1 MCQKKELLIVFVSFL
16 VPFCTSIDTISFNQ
30 SLKDGDLLVSSG
42 KSFVLGFFGYSP
54 DKRYVGIWYKNVPEL
69 TVVWVANR
77 DNPINGTSG
86 ILTIDSTGNLVI
98 LDAKTNVSV
107 WSTNASSARKRAD
120 TNTAKL
126 EDSGNFVLF
135 QDSKLEVIEWQ
146 SFDYPTNTLLPSMK
160 YGINKRTGL
169 NRFLTS
175 WKSLNDPGTGEYR
188 YTMELNGTPQVFLYK
203 NSSRIWRTGS
213 WTGHGWSGVP
223 EMSPNF
229 IFSLSYVDNDTE
241 VSMTYGIHDTSISSR
256 MVLNE
261 SGIVNRLTWQE
272 GEKKWVQFW
281 FDPKDLCDSYEHCGA
296 FSNCNLF
303 NLGEFECSCLPGYE
317 PKLSRQWYLRDGSH
331 GCLRKKDE
339 KVCNSSEGF
348 AMMSHVKIPD
358 TGAAQM
364 NKSMGLK
371 ECEELCLKNCSC
383 TAYASANISA
393 GESGCI
399 TWYGELRDIKQF
411 TDGAQ
416 DFYIRVSASDL
427 GKEVN
432 QYIVN
437 VQDDLFLVS
446 SSTLSQFS
454 KNSSRH
460 NRKRTIEILVGSSAA
475 IILALSL
482 ACCLVIK
489 TRRNGKD
496 LILYHALVK
505 YFQKRSESLAS
516 YEGMDE
522 SKHAEISI
530 FDLSTITNA
539 TDKFSDANKLGEGGF
554 GSVYKGHLTDGQV
567 IAVKRLSVT
576 SGQGTQEFKNEV
588 TLIARLQHRNLVRLL
603 GCCVQQGE
611 KMLVYEYMPNKSLDS
626 FIFDKTKG
634 SLLDWGKRFE
644 IIHGIARGI
653 LYLHQDSRLRIIHRD
668 LKASNVLLD
677 ASMQPKISDFGMARI
692 FGGDQTEA
700 NTNRVVGTYG
710 YMSPEYAMVGHFST
724 KSDVFSYGVL
734 CLEIITGRKN
744 NSHNDQERS
753 QHLVGY
759 VWDSWK
765 DERAL
770 DVVDPLFGDSYE
782 ASEVLRCIHIGLLC
796 VQSFANDRPTM
807 SEVVFMLCNKTNLPY
822 PKEPGLIFRSENYSS
837 VKNSSS
843 ASIGTSVNDLSI
855 TTVYGR

>member
-120 TNTAKL
+120 TYTAKL

-135 QDSKLEVIEWQ
+135 QDSKMEVIEWQ

-317 PKLSRQWYLRDGSH
+317 PKQSRQWYLRDGSH

-427 GKEVN
+427 E
-432 QYIVN
+432 
-437 VQDDLFLVS
+437 
-446 SSTLSQFS
+446 
-454 KNSSRH
+454 R
-460 NRKRTIEILVGSSAA
+460 
-475 IILALSL
+475 
-482 ACCLVIK
+482 
-489 TRRNGKD
+489 
-496 LILYHALVK
+496 
-505 YFQKRSESLAS
+505 KRSESLAS

-843 ASIGTSVNDLSI
+843 ASIGTSVNDMSI

>member
-1 MCQKKELLIVFVSFL
+1 MCQTKELLVVFVSFL
-16 VPFCTSIDTISFNQ
+16 VPFCSSIDTISFNH
-30 SLKDGDLLVSSG
+30 SLKDGDLLISSG
-42 KSFVLGFFGYSP
+42 KSFTLGFFGNSP
-54 DKRYVGIWYKNVPEL
+54 GKRYVGIWYKNVPEQ

-77 DNPINGTSG
+77 DSPINGTSG

-98 LDAKTNVSV
+98 LDAKTRVSAWRTNVS
-107 WSTNASSARKRAD
+107 STTKRSAD
-120 TNTAKL
+120 SYTAKL
-126 EDSGNFVLF
+126 WDSGNFVLF
-135 QDSKLEVIEWQ
+135 QDSKTDVIEWQ

-160 YGINKRTGL
+160 YGIDKRTGL

-203 NSSRIWRTGS
+203 SSSRIWRTGS

-223 EMSPNF
+223 EMSPRF

-241 VSMTYGIHDTSISSR
+241 VSLTYGMHDTSIISR

-261 SGIVNRLTWQE
+261 SGILNRVTWQE
-272 GEKKWVQFW
+272 GEQKWVQFW
-281 FDPKDLCDSYEHCGA
+281 SAVKDPCDNYEHCGV

-339 KVCNSSEGF
+339 KVCNSGEGF
-348 AMMSHVKIPD
+348 FKLNHVKIPD
-358 TGAAQM
+358 TSTAQM
-364 NKSMGLK
+364 NKNMGLE
-371 ECEELCLKNCSC
+371 ECEEFCLKNCSC

-393 GESGCI
+393 GGSGCI
-399 TWYGELRDIKQF
+399 TWYGDLRDIKQF

-416 DFYIRVSASDL
+416 DFFVRVSASDL
-427 GKEVN
+427 A
-432 QYIVN
+432 Q
-437 VQDDLFLVS
+437 L
-446 SSTLSQFS
+446 S
-454 KNSSRH
+454 KNSNSH
-460 NRKRTIEILVGSSAA
+460 NRKRVIEILVGSAAA
-475 IILALSL
+475 ITLALSSVY
-482 ACCLVIK
+482 CLVINK
-489 TRRNGKD
+489 RRNDK
-496 LILYHALVK
+496 
-505 YFQKRSESLAS
+505 KRSKSLAS

-522 SKHAEISI
+522 SEHAEISI

-539 TDKFSDANKLGEGGF
+539 TENFSDANKLGTGGF
-554 GSVYKGHLTDGQV
+554 GSVYKGHLKDGQV
-567 IAVKRLSVT
+567 IAVKRLSKT

-588 TLIARLQHRNLVRLL
+588 TLIAKLQHRNLVRLL

-611 KMLVYEYMPNKSLDS
+611 KMLVYEYLPNKSLDS

-644 IIHGIARGI
+644 IIHGIARGM

-677 ASMQPKISDFGMARI
+677 ASMQPKVSDFGMARI
-692 FGGDQTEA
+692 FGGDQIEA

-710 YMSPEYAMVGHFST
+710 YMSPEYAMVGHFSA
-724 KSDVFSYGVL
+724 KSDVFSFGVL

-744 NSHNDQERS
+744 SHSDQEQS
-753 QHLVGY
+753 KHIVGY

-765 DERAL
+765 DEKAL
-770 DVVDPLFGDSYE
+770 DVVDPLLGDSYK
-782 ASEVLRCIHIGLLC
+782 ACEVLKCIHIGLLC

-807 SEVVFMLCNKTNLPY
+807 SELVFMLCNETNIPF
-822 PKEPGLIFRSENYSS
+822 PKEPGFVFRSENHFS
-837 VKNSSS
+837 VKHSSS
-843 ASIGTSVNDLSI
+843 ASIGTSVNDMSI
-855 TTVYGR
+855 TTVHGR

>member
-1 MCQKKELLIVFVSFL
+1 MCQKKELLIIFVSFL
-16 VPFCTSIDTISFNQ
+16 VPFCSSIDTISFNQ
-30 SLKDGDLLVSSG
+30 SLKDGDLLISSG
-42 KSFVLGFFGYSP
+42 KSFVLGFFGNSP
-54 DKRYVGIWYKNVPEL
+54 GKRYVGIWYNNVPEL

-86 ILTIDSTGNLVI
+86 VLTIDSTGNLVI
-98 LDAKTNVSV
+98 LVDAETQVSAWRTNVS
-107 WSTNASSARKRAD
+107 SARTRAD
-120 TNTAKL
+120 SYTAKL
-126 EDSGNFVLF
+126 WDSGNFVLF
-135 QDSKLEVIEWQ
+135 QDSKMEWQ

-160 YGINKRTGL
+160 YGIDKRTGL

-203 NSSRIWRTGS
+203 SSSRIWRTGS
-213 WTGHGWSGVP
+213 WTGHGWSGIP
-223 EMSPNF
+223 EMSPRF
-229 IFSLSYVDNDTE
+229 IFSLSYVDNDSE
-241 VSMTYGIHDTSISSR
+241 VSLTYAIHDPSIISR

-261 SGIVNRLTWQE
+261 SGILSRVTWQE
-272 GEKKWVQFW
+272 SEQKWVQF
-281 FDPKDLCDSYEHCGA
+281 FYAPKDPCDDYEHCGA

-339 KVCNSSEGF
+339 KVCNSGEGF
-348 AMMSHVKIPD
+348 FTLSHVKIPD

-371 ECEELCLKNCSC
+371 ECEEFCLKNCSC
-383 TAYASANISA
+383 IAYASANISA
-393 GESGCI
+393 AGSGCI

-411 TDGAQ
+411 TDGGQ

-427 GKEVN
+427 A
-432 QYIVN
+432 Q
-437 VQDDLFLVS
+437 L
-446 SSTLSQFS
+446 S
-454 KNSSRH
+454 KNSNSH
-460 NRKRTIEILVGSSAA
+460 NRQRMIEILVGSAAA
-475 IILALSL
+475 IILALLS
-482 ACCLVIK
+482 ACCLVISK
-489 TRRNGKD
+489 RRND
-496 LILYHALVK
+496 R
-505 YFQKRSESLAS
+505 KRSKSLAS
-516 YEGMDE
+516 FEGMDE

-576 SGQGTQEFKNEV
+576 SGQGTEEFKNEV
-588 TLIARLQHRNLVRLL
+588 TLIARLQHRNLVRLI
-603 GCCVQQGE
+603 GCCVQRGE
-611 KMLVYEYMPNKSLDS
+611 KMLVYEYLPNKSLDS
-626 FIFDKTKG
+626 FLFDKTKG
-634 SLLDWGKRFE
+634 SLLDWQKRFD

-692 FGGDQTEA
+692 FGGDQIEA

-710 YMSPEYAMVGHFST
+710 YMSPEYAMVGQFSA
-724 KSDVFSYGVL
+724 KSDVFSFGVL

-753 QHLVGY
+753 QHLVGH

-765 DERAL
+765 DEKAL
-770 DVVDPLFGDSYE
+770 DVVDPLLGDSYE
-782 ASEVLRCIHIGLLC
+782 ACEVLRCIHIGLLC
-796 VQSFANDRPTM
+796 VQSFTNDRPTM
-807 SEVVFMLCNKTNLPY
+807 SEVVFMLCNETNLPF
-822 PKEPGLIFRSENYSS
+822 PKEPGLVFRSENHSS
-837 VKNSSS
+837 VKHSSS
-843 ASIGTSVNDLSI
+843 ASVGTSVNDMSI
-855 TTVYGR
+855 STVYGR